1 MNGPAEKDASD
12 APLVL
17 VTGASGYIGGR
28 LVPALLEAGLRVRAM
43 ARDVERLRDRPW
55 RDRVEVVE
63 ADVSVPASLARALD
77 GVDVAYYLIHMMG
90 GGRRF
95 AGRDRAGAR
104 AFAAAAERAGTG
116 RIVYLGGIH
125 PEGEELSAHMASR
138 EEVGR
143 ILLAG
148 SVPTVVLRAAV
159 ILGSG
164 SASFEIMRHLAE
176 RLPVMVA
183 PRWVR
188 NRIQPIAVRDVL
200 HYLVAAAT
208 LEGSPHRTFDI
219 GGPDV
224 LTFAELLQACARAA
238 GLPRRRIQA
247 VPVLTPRLASHWIGL
262 VTPVPTSIARPL
274 VESLIHDAV
283 AAESDLRALVPD
295 PVGGLTGVDRAIELA
310 LARIRDLDVTTTW
323 HSAAPTGAPS
333 SPLPED
339 PEWSGGIVRRDER
352 SRPVDASPETL
363 WSVIEG
369 IGGAHGW
376 YSWRLG
382 WVTRGLLD
390 RVVGGPGLRRGRR
403 HPHRLMV
410 GEALDWWRVERLERG
425 RLLRLRAEMHVPGE
439 AWLEL
444 WVEDADAD
452 ADGDGRSVLRQR
464 ALYHPRG
471 PLGDLYWWAV
481 WPFHGIVFGGM
492 QRNIARAAEAAE
504 RERTAGVDPAA
515 DDPTA
520 VDPAGGDLAAIGR
533 SDHDP
538 AAPTT
543 AEETS

>member
-1 MNGPAEKDASD
+1 MSAPSAPDT
-12 APLVL
+12 PLVL

-43 ARDVERLRDRPW
+43 ARHAERLQDRPW

-63 ADVSVPASLARALD
+63 ADVADPSTLERALD

-104 AFAAAAERAGTG
+104 AFAAAAERAGTR
-116 RIVYLGGIH
+116 RIVYLGGVH
-125 PEGEELSAHMASR
+125 PHGEELSAHMASR
-138 EEVGR
+138 REVGE

-148 SVPTVVLRAAV
+148 AVPTVVLRAAV

-208 LEGSPHRTFDI
+208 LEGAPNRTFDI

-238 GLPRRRIQA
+238 GLPRRRIQV

-262 VTPVPTSIARPL
+262 VTPVPTAIARPL
-274 VESLIHDAV
+274 VESLVHDAV

-310 LARIRDLDVTTTW
+310 LTRIRDLDVSTTW
-323 HSAAPTGAPS
+323 HSAAPAGAPS
-333 SPLPED
+333 APL
-339 PEWSGGIVRRDER
+339 
-352 SRPVDASPETL
+352 PETL

-390 RVVGGPGLRRGRR
+390 RILGGPGLRRGRR
-403 HPHRLMV
+403 HPHRLMA

-425 RLLRLRAEMHVPGE
+425 RLLRLRAEMRVPGD

-444 WVEDADAD
+444 GVEES
-452 ADGDGRSVLRQR
+452 DGRAVLHQR
-464 ALYHPRG
+464 ALYHPHG
-471 PLGDLYWWAV
+471 LLGDVYWWAV

-492 QRNIARAAEAAE
+492 QRNLARAAEAAE
-504 RERTAGVDPAA
+504 AA
-515 DDPTA
+515 KTP
-520 VDPAGGDLAAIGR
+520 
-533 SDHDP
+533 
-538 AAPTT
+538 
-543 AEETS
+543 EEIR

>member
-1 MNGPAEKDASD
+1 MNGSAGPD

-28 LVPALLEAGLRVRAM
+28 LVPALLDAGLRVRAM
-43 ARDVERLRDRPW
+43 ARHVERLQDRPW

-63 ADVSVPASLARALD
+63 ADVADPSTLARALE

-90 GGRRF
+90 GGSSF
-95 AGRDRAGAR
+95 ATRDRAGAQ
-104 AFAAAAERAGTG
+104 AFAAAAERAGTR

-125 PEGEELSAHMASR
+125 PRGEELSAHMASR
-138 EEVGR
+138 EEVGN
-143 ILLAG
+143 ILLEGA
-148 SVPTVVLRAAV
+148 VPAVVLRAAV

-208 LEGSPHRTFDI
+208 LEGTPNRTFDI

-224 LTFAELLQACARAA
+224 LTFAELLHACARAA
-238 GLPRRRIQA
+238 GLPRRRIQV

-274 VESLIHDAV
+274 VESLVHDAV
-283 AAESDLRALVPD
+283 AAESDLRDLVPD
-295 PVGGLTGVDRAIELA
+295 PDGGLTGVDRAIDLA

-323 HSAAPTGAPS
+323 HSAAPAGAPS

-352 SRPVDASPETL
+352 SRTVNASPQTL

-382 WVTRGLLD
+382 WVARGLLD

-410 GEALDWWRVERLERG
+410 GESLDWWRVERLERG
-425 RLLRLRAEMHVPGE
+425 RLLRLRAEMRVPGD

-444 WVEDADAD
+444 AVETS
-452 ADGDGRSVLRQR
+452 DGRTVLHQR

-471 PLGDLYWWAV
+471 LLGDAYWWAV
-481 WPFHGIVFGGM
+481 WPFHGIVFGSM
-492 QRNIARAAEAAE
+492 QRNIARAAENAAHDGPAATGV
-504 RERTAGVDPAA
+504 TAGSAGTGGPAPSRGGPGAASPTVD
-515 DDPTA
+515 D
-520 VDPAGGDLAAIGR
+520 
-533 SDHDP
+533 
-538 AAPTT
+538 
-543 AEETS
+543 EESA

>member
-1 MNGPAEKDASD
+1 MSDPADAHD

-28 LVPALLEAGLRVRAM
+28 LVPALLEAGMRVRAM
-43 ARDVERLRDRPW
+43 ARHVEGLQDRPW

-63 ADVSVPASLARALD
+63 ANVSDPDSLARALD

-104 AFAAAAERAGTG
+104 AFAAAAESAGTG

-125 PEGEELSAHMASR
+125 PEGERLSAHMASR

-164 SASFEIMRHLAE
+164 SASFEIMRHLSA
-176 RLPVMVA
+176 RLPVMIA

-200 HYLVAAAT
+200 HYLVAAAR
-208 LEGSPHRTFDI
+208 LEGTPHRTFDI

-238 GLPRRRIQA
+238 GLPRRRIQV

-274 VESLIHDAV
+274 VESLVHDAV

-310 LARIRDLDVTTTW
+310 LTRIRDLDVTTTW
-323 HSAAPTGAPS
+323 HSAAPAGAPS
-333 SPLPED
+333 APLPED

-352 SRPVDASPETL
+352 SRAVDASPETL

-390 RVVGGPGLRRGRR
+390 RFVGGPGLRRGRR

-425 RLLRLRAEMHVPGE
+425 RLLRLRAEMRVPGE

-444 WVEDADAD
+444 GVEDS
-452 ADGDGRSVLRQR
+452 DGRCVLRQR

-471 PLGDLYWWAV
+471 LLGDAYWWAV
-481 WPFHGIVFGGM
+481 WPFHGVVFGGM

-504 RERTAGVDPAA
+504 HHRSPAA
-515 DDPTA
+515 TSRSGD
-520 VDPAGGDLAAIGR
+520 VPADHDRADHDRAG
-533 SDHDP
+533 HDP
-538 AAPTT
+538 AAT
-543 AEETS
+543 AEEAS

>member
-1 MNGPAEKDASD
+1 MNGSAGPD

-28 LVPALLEAGLRVRAM
+28 LVPALLDAGLRVRAM
-43 ARDVERLRDRPW
+43 ARHVERLQDRPW

-63 ADVSVPASLARALD
+63 ADVADPSTLARALE

-90 GGRRF
+90 GGSSF
-95 AGRDRAGAR
+95 ATRDRAGAQ
-104 AFAAAAERAGTG
+104 AFAAAAERAGTR

-125 PEGEELSAHMASR
+125 PRGEELSAHMASR
-138 EEVGR
+138 EEVGN
-143 ILLAG
+143 ILLEGA
-148 SVPTVVLRAAV
+148 VPAVVLRAAV

-208 LEGSPHRTFDI
+208 LEGTPNRTFDI

-224 LTFAELLQACARAA
+224 LTFAELLHSCARAA
-238 GLPRRRIQA
+238 GLPRRRIQV

-274 VESLIHDAV
+274 VESLVHDAV
-283 AAESDLRALVPD
+283 AAESDLRDLVPD
-295 PVGGLTGVDRAIELA
+295 PDGGLTGVDRAIELA

-323 HSAAPTGAPS
+323 HSAAPAGAPS

-352 SRPVDASPETL
+352 SRTVNASPQTL

-382 WVTRGLLD
+382 WVARGLLD

-425 RLLRLRAEMHVPGE
+425 RLLRLRAEMRVPGD

-444 WVEDADAD
+444 AVEKS
-452 ADGDGRSVLRQR
+452 DGRTVLHQR

-471 PLGDLYWWAV
+471 LLGDAYWWAV
-481 WPFHGIVFGGM
+481 WPFHGIVFGSM
-492 QRNIARAAEAAE
+492 QRNIARAAENAAHD
-504 RERTAGVDPAA
+504 DPAA
-515 DDPTA
+515 SGVTAGSAGTGAPAPSRGGPGAASPT
-520 VDPAGGDLAAIGR
+520 VED
-533 SDHDP
+533 
-538 AAPTT
+538 
-543 AEETS
+543 EESA